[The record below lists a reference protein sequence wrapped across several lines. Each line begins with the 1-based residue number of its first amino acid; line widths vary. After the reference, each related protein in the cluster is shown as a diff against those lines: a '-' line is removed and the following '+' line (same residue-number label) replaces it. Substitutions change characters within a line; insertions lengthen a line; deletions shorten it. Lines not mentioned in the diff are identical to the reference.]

1 MAQRIV
7 DPLFTSGLEYAM
19 SVAGGQNVPNMIA
32 PGVSYS
38 SEFPMGYTANG
49 AAPPPMPV
57 PMPATLEDFQRV
69 DPFAAL
75 NAQLSDSLANPTS
88 AMYSTDVG
96 TGASMGLGSPM
107 PISAPNTFRTGELEF
122 TDYANPLRQSDPSAI
137 ADQMALT
144 NIYSDI
150 DSVLAN
156 ARDIDAYN
164 EATDGTILSELKSF
178 LSGSTESKMTDAMA
192 DRLIE
197 ELNARAINNNDPRSR
212 LSTDP
217 SSTMG
222 FTQGNF
228 GPGATVGGLG
238 GGVSTRGS
246 AADMNAAMTAGMARD
261 KASAMN
267 TLYGGAGSSFESGR
281 NEYTESG
288 QYDID
293 KAARDAAFDAM
304 REQRRIDAGLPSI
317 RLTPEETQQ
326 AVQELQASIGFGGA
340 MTPRG
345 RNRIPAM
352 AAEPVPQPVKGYTP
366 FDFANIQSILNNL
379 G

>member
-1 MAQRIV
+1 MAAQY
-7 DPLFTSGLEYAM
+7 DPNFTSGLEYAL

-49 AAPPPMPV
+49 LAPQPMPA

-96 TGASMGLGSPM
+96 TGASMGLGAPM
-107 PISAPNTFRTGELEF
+107 PINAPNTFLTGEKEF
-122 TDYANPLRQSDPSAI
+122 TDYANPFRQSDPSAI
-137 ADQMALT
+137 SDQMALT

-150 DSVLAN
+150 DSVLGN

-164 EATDGTILSELKSF
+164 KATDGTIISELKSF

-267 TLYGGAGSSFESGR
+267 TLFGGAGSSFESGR

-288 QYDID
+288 DYDRDKDAQYAEFYANKQRNRI
-293 KAARDAAFDAM
+293 ARG
-304 REQRRIDAGLPSI
+304 EPIKG
-317 RLTPEETQQ
+317 RLTIEETQQ
-326 AVQELQASIGFGGA
+326 AVKDMQERIGFGGA

-352 AAEPVPQPVKGYTP
+352 AAEPVPQPVKGYAP